1 LKTSSRT
8 YQWEESRGS
17 QVRSLGCME
26 IKNLA
31 ASGCTTGSVG
41 LWSLDTVPKSEILA
55 DYKKDNRY
63 PKHLVVLSN
72 TGTYV
77 LYSDGHVVLYKNNT
91 SHNIY
96 QNDVLCCTLTMVKSP
111 CETKVAFTTSSG
123 HIVILKSKYL
133 LLIKNVY
140 FSVSKF
146 VIYIFFRH
154 QYSSI
159 F

>member
-1 LKTSSRT
+1 MYKHYIQDGQICLKTSTRT

-17 QVRSLGCME
+17 QVRSLDCME

-72 TGTYV
+72 TNTYV

-91 SHNIY
+91 SHNVY

-111 CETKVAFTTSSG
+111 CETKVTFTTSSG

-133 LLIKNVY
+133 
-140 FSVSKF
+140 
-146 VIYIFFRH
+146 
-154 QYSSI
+154 
-159 F
+159 